1 MPALHH
7 GGMNP
12 TTRRFRTAA
21 PPALVALACALTLPP
36 AHAADTSAAQQLQ
49 RWSSAAGAPGNA
61 ERGRAFFT
69 SRHGGEWSCATCHG
83 NPPTAPARHTTTG
96 KAIAPLA
103 PAAHAARFTDT
114 AKADKWFRRNCNDV
128 LKRECS
134 AGEKAD
140 MLAWLLQL
148 DAKDKP

>member
-1 MPALHH
+1 M
-7 GGMNP
+7 
-12 TTRRFRTAA
+12 
-21 PPALVALACALTLPP
+21 ALACALALLP

-49 RWSSAAGAPGNA
+49 RWSSAAGTPGNA

-83 NPPTAPARHTTTG
+83 NPPTAPARHVTTG

-103 PAAHAARFTDT
+103 PAADAARFTDT
-114 AKADKWFRRNCNDV
+114 AKVDKWFRRNCNDV

-148 DAKDKP
+148 DPKDKP